1 MEIDGFDSDV
11 SDPEIPRCKCSLQLS
26 LLFAD
31 LVAASLKAG
40 QLVFLISQWRSNL
53 HEAQRHKSYPR
64 IWAMQGQGPLASW
77 PQIPAAGE
85 HLYNGQ
91 FWNGYPTASC
101 DFQWD
106 FSDPNLEITIKNI
119 QTTFTRDLI
128 SSTGSYPPVN
138 SHMDHPPE
146 ITYRSFSERN
156 VHGFLY
162 QYDENAWKCGCLGTL
177 PCNQHWIF
185 SWVPPN
191 YESQRTDCGCLGSE
205 VPTLWSWNMTK
216 RNHGIW
222 EYPNVTPLTL
232 DLKAWAGLEN
242 NV

>member
-1 MEIDGFDSDV
+1 MEIDGFDSEV

-53 HEAQRHKSYPR
+53 HEAQRHKSYPG

-119 QTTFTRDLI
+119 QTL
-128 SSTGSYPPVN
+128 
-138 SHMDHPPE
+138 HLLE
-146 ITYRSFSERN
+146 I
-156 VHGFLY
+156 
-162 QYDENAWKCGCLGTL
+162 
-177 PCNQHWIF
+177 
-185 SWVPPN
+185 
-191 YESQRTDCGCLGSE
+191 
-205 VPTLWSWNMTK
+205 
-216 RNHGIW
+216 
-222 EYPNVTPLTL
+222 
-232 DLKAWAGLEN
+232 
-242 NV
+242 